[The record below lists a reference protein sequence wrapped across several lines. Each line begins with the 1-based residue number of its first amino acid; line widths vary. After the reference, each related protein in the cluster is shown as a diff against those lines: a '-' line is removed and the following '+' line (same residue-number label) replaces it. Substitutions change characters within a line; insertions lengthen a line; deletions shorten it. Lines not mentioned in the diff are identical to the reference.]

1 MATGWLKLGSTWYYL
16 KGSGAMAAGWL
27 QIGKSRYYFN
37 AGGAWIP
44 R

>member
-1 MATGWLKLGSTWYYL
+1 MAT
-16 KGSGAMAAGWL
+16 GWL